1 MFYTDKPIDNSR
13 SDKLNRHGFAKR
25 LADAIYSMINVDT
38 FTIGLYGKWG
48 SGKTSVIKM
57 MLEEL
62 ENLQSTNGEGTK
74 VIVVNFE
81 PWNFT
86 DSNQLIE
93 QFFLRLSNELRS
105 TKDKTLS
112 SIGDALQSY
121 SDAFELAQAIPV
133 MGGLLAILG
142 KKSALAIGKRLKRG
156 AIEDDIQSQKNAV
169 IELLKGQ
176 PYKILIVIDDIDRLS
191 DEKIRQVF
199 QLIASVA
206 NFPNTIYLVAFDKD
220 IVSKALEEV
229 QHGSGESYLEKIIQ
243 MPIQIPDIIGDR
255 LISLLFERL
264 GDILEGHENYILVA
278 EHWQKISEHCILPF
292 IKDIR
297 CVNRLCNSLE
307 FKMSAI
313 ASEVNFADMVAITT
327 FEISIPAVYTWI
339 KEHKALL
346 TGSLDLSDIGDVK
359 TSKEYKQIYMMEF
372 KEILS
377 NSERGK
383 VAFNADSILTA
394 LSFLFPSFGG
404 KIGKTYTYVG
414 ENSLRLNCNIGIA
427 DKFDRYFDLDIDNV
441 GIRKAEAINAALSLS
456 ADELKSYILKC
467 DNDKTSYELL
477 KEINAMASS
486 LPSERLAVILEA
498 LLGVIPMLDTYIS
511 DAFLPFRIGEYAEL
525 LAFDTIKAVP
535 ESERCELISSFIS
548 KADSITIQSL
558 AGIVRKIEM
567 GYGRFVAN
575 SEEDNDKKL
584 ITLDELKIVEC
595 AFTERVKEL
604 IASQNLL
611 DFSDWRTVCYLMSCL
626 DSEYMDKYFK
636 RAFIDDTNVVK
647 YLEDTV
653 TMWTGSGVGFEVQD
667 VYKKYLSEER
677 ILEAIGHLVD
687 NGGLFCLPPRVQDK
701 AVAFYLNNQGKQ
713 NYAGHIDKRDVDA
726 QLKLWRETDA

>member
-1 MFYTDKPIDNSR
+1 MFYTDRPIEDSH

-62 ENLQSTNGEGTK
+62 ENIQSTNGEGTK

-121 SDAFELAQAIPV
+121 SDAFELAEAIPV

-142 KKSALAIGKRLKRG
+142 KKSALAIGKRLKKG
-156 AIEDDIQSQKNAV
+156 SSEDDIQSQKNAV

-264 GDILEGHENYILVA
+264 GDILEGHEDYILDA

-297 CVNRLCNSLE
+297 FVNRLCNSIE

-313 ASEVNFADMVAITT
+313 SSEVNFADMVAITT
-327 FEISIPAVYTWI
+327 LEISIPHVYSWI
-339 KEHKALL
+339 KEHKTLL
-346 TGSLDLSDIGDVK
+346 TGGLDLSDIGSK
-359 TSKEYKQIYMMEF
+359 KSSKEYEQNYT
-372 KEILS
+372 KELEGVLS
-377 NSERGK
+377 NSTYRK
-383 VAFNADSILTA
+383 DSFDTDAILTV
-394 LSFLFPSFGG
+394 LSFLFPSFGR

-414 ENSLRLNCNIGIA
+414 ETSLRLNCNIGIA

-441 GIRKAEAINAALSLS
+441 GIRKAVAVNAALSLS
-456 ADELKSYILKC
+456 VDELKSYILKC

-477 KEINAMASS
+477 KEINAMASG

-511 DAFLPFRIGEYAEL
+511 DTFIPFRVGEYAEL
-525 LAFDTIKAVP
+525 LAFDTIKAIP
-535 ESERCELISSFIS
+535 ESERSELISAFIG

-558 AGIVRKIEM
+558 AGIVRKIEL

-575 SEEDNDKKL
+575 GEEDNDKKL

-595 AFTERVKEL
+595 SFKERVKKL
-604 IASQNLL
+604 IVSQNLL
-611 DFSDWRTVCYLMSCL
+611 DFSDWRTVCYLMTCL

-636 RAFIDDTNVVK
+636 QAFIDDTNVVK
-647 YLEDTV
+647 YLDDTV

-667 VYKKYLSEER
+667 VYRKYLSEER
-677 ILEAIGHLVD
+677 VLEAIYHLVD
-687 NGGLFCLPPRVQDK
+687 NGGLFSLPPRVQDK
-701 AVAFYLNNQGKQ
+701 AAAFYLNNQGKQ

-726 QLKLWRETDA
+726 QLKLWRETGA

>member
-1 MFYTDKPIDNSR
+1 MFYTDRPIDNSR

-62 ENLQSTNGEGTK
+62 DNLQSTNGEGTK

-121 SDAFELAQAIPV
+121 SDAFELAEAIPV

-142 KKSALAIGKRLKRG
+142 KKSALAIGKRLKKG
-156 AIEDDIQSQKNAV
+156 SSEDDIQSQKNAV

-264 GDILEGHENYILVA
+264 GDILEGHKDYILDA

-297 CVNRLCNSLE
+297 FVNRLCNSIE

-313 ASEVNFADMVAITT
+313 SSEVNFADMVAITT
-327 FEISIPAVYTWI
+327 LEISIPHVYSWI
-339 KEHKALL
+339 KEHKTLL
-346 TGSLDLSDIGDVK
+346 TGGLDWSDIGSK
-359 TSKEYKQIYMMEF
+359 KSSKEYEQIYT
-372 KEILS
+372 KELEGVLS
-377 NSERGK
+377 NSAYRK
-383 VAFNADSILTA
+383 DSFDTDNILTV
-394 LSFLFPSFGG
+394 LSFLFPSFGR
-404 KIGKTYTYVG
+404 KIGKTYTYVD
-414 ENSLRLNCNIGIA
+414 EDSLRQNCNIGIA

-441 GIRKAEAINAALSLS
+441 GIRKAEAVNAALSLS
-456 ADELKSYILKC
+456 VDELKSYILKC
-467 DNDKTSYELL
+467 DNGETSYELL
-477 KEINAMASS
+477 KEINAMANS
-486 LPSERLAVILEA
+486 LPSERIIVILET
-498 LLGVIPMLDTYIS
+498 LIGVIPMLNTYVS
-511 DAFLPFRIGEYAEL
+511 YAFIPFRIGEYAEQ
-525 LAFDTIKAVP
+525 LAFNMIKDLP
-535 ESERCELISSFIS
+535 EGKRCNLILSFVG
-548 KADSITIQSL
+548 KADSITIQPI
-558 AGIVRKIEM
+558 AKIVRKIEL
-567 GYGRFVAN
+567 GYGRFSAN
-575 SEEDNDKKL
+575 GEDNGKKL
-584 ITLDELKIVEC
+584 ITFDELKIVER

-604 IASQNLL
+604 IVSQNLL
-611 DFSDWRTVCYLMSCL
+611 DFSDWRTVCYLMTCL

-636 RAFIDDTNVVK
+636 QAFIDDTNVVK
-647 YLEDTV
+647 YLDDTV

-687 NGGLFCLPPRVQDK
+687 NGGLFSLPPRVQDN
-701 AVAFYLNNQGKQ
+701 AAAFYLSSQGKQ
-713 NYAGHIDKRDVDA
+713 NYMDQIDKRDVDA

>member
-1 MFYTDKPIDNSR
+1 MFYTDRPIDNSR

-121 SDAFELAQAIPV
+121 SDAFELAEAIPV

-142 KKSALAIGKRLKRG
+142 KKSALAIGKRLKKG
-156 AIEDDIQSQKNAV
+156 SSEDDIQSQKNAV

-243 MPIQIPDIIGDR
+243 MPIQIPDIIADR
-255 LISLLFERL
+255 LISLLFSRL
-264 GDILEGHENYILVA
+264 DDILVGHEDHIFNA
-278 EHWQKISEHCILPF
+278 EHWQKIFEHCILPF

-297 CVNRLCNSLE
+297 CVNRLCNSIE
-307 FKMSAI
+307 FKMAAI

-327 FEISIPAVYTWI
+327 LEISIPHVYSWI
-339 KEHKALL
+339 KEHKTLL
-346 TGSLDLSDIGDVK
+346 TGGLDWSDIGSK
-359 TSKEYKQIYMMEF
+359 KSSKEYEQIYT
-372 KEILS
+372 KELEGVLS
-377 NSERGK
+377 NSAYRK
-383 VAFNADSILTA
+383 DSFDTDNILTV
-394 LSFLFPSFGG
+394 LSFLFPSFGR
-404 KIGKTYTYVG
+404 KIGKTYTYVD
-414 ENSLRLNCNIGIA
+414 EDSLRQNCNIGIA

-441 GIRKAEAINAALSLS
+441 GIRKAEAVNAALSLS
-456 ADELKSYILKC
+456 VDELKSYILKC
-467 DNDKTSYELL
+467 DNGETSYELL
-477 KEINAMASS
+477 KEINAMANS
-486 LPSERLAVILEA
+486 LPSERIIVILET
-498 LLGVIPMLDTYIS
+498 LIGVIPMLNTYVS
-511 DAFLPFRIGEYAEL
+511 YAFIPFRIGEYAEQ
-525 LAFDTIKAVP
+525 LAFNMIKDLP
-535 ESERCELISSFIS
+535 EGKRCNLILSFVG
-548 KADSITIQSL
+548 KADSITIQPI
-558 AGIVRKIEM
+558 AKIVRKIEL
-567 GYGRFVAN
+567 GYGRFSAN
-575 SEEDNDKKL
+575 GEDNGKKL
-584 ITLDELKIVEC
+584 ITLDELKIVER

-604 IASQNLL
+604 IVSQNLL
-611 DFSDWRTVCYLMSCL
+611 DFSDWRTVCYLMTCL

-636 RAFIDDTNVVK
+636 QAFIDDTNVVK
-647 YLEDTV
+647 YLDDTV

-687 NGGLFCLPPRVQDK
+687 NGGLFSLPPRVQDN
-701 AVAFYLNNQGKQ
+701 AAAFYLSSQGKQ
-713 NYAGHIDKRDVDA
+713 NYMDQIDKRDVDA